1 MTSKKKQLLL
11 LVIPILL
18 LAFYQSQKTGDVV
31 MQLQAEGFVVDH
43 RIDSVPPLL
52 IDQNNRQLA
61 LVYSDRFV
69 KIRFD
74 QVIAVEERQLVQG
87 DGEESLA
94 LRLKLKNHVLPSI
107 TIKANRVSDAV
118 VWRRQLQGWLFQ

>member
-1 MTSKKKQLLL
+1 
-11 LVIPILL
+11 
-18 LAFYQSQKTGDVV
+18 

-52 IDQNNRQLA
+52 VDQNNRQLA
-61 LVYSDRFV
+61 LVYSDRYV

-94 LRLKLKNHVLPSI
+94 LRLKLKNHVLPSV